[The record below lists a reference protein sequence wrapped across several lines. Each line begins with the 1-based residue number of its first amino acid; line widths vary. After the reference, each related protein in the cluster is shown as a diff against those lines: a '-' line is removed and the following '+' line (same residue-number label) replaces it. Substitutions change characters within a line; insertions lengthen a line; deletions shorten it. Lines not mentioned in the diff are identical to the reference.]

1 MSSIPAGTGTPHIKG
16 ERRAELI
23 HDLAQGSLSHAELAG
38 KFDRHPQ
45 AIAQFAVRNRGEIAV
60 IQAGTN
66 KALHERLAEVP
77 IADKARRVA
86 VYQLLRDDLL
96 GRLEDAGLPDVDRN
110 RYTKTAMSLQRAVA
124 EELGDLRTTVD
135 LAVSKSLADFD
146 EVILDDEGKFHAVHG
161 TKHNDD
167 GSGG

>member
-23 HDLAQGSLSHAELAG
+23 HDLAQGSLSHAELAA
-38 KFDRHPQ
+38 KFDRHVQ

-66 KALHERLAEVP
+66 RALHERLAEVP
-77 IADKARRVA
+77 IADKARRIA
-86 VYQLLRDDLL
+86 VYQRLRDDLL
-96 GRLEDAGLPDVDRN
+96 DRLDEGLMPDVDHN
-110 RYTKTAMSLQRAVA
+110 RYVKTAAMLQRAVA

-135 LAVSKSLADFD
+135 LAVSRRRWPTS
-146 EVILDDEGKFHAVHG
+146 
-161 TKHNDD
+161 TR
-167 GSGG
+167 